1 MRTTLLLLLFSMLP
15 LVAGA
20 AEPFLGVFSNE
31 ADGFNTKTLMLDT
44 NGKGF
49 YFAAVAGVPVLWK
62 RNPATNEF
70 TVTGPLGANQATE
83 SFTLRFDPAKR
94 EFTILD
100 PKRAENS
107 RPLHHVSDE
116 IPQRVRDAIKDFD
129 GTIKPK

>member
-1 MRTTLLLLLFSMLP
+1 MKALLLTIWLATVTGL
-15 LVAGA
+15 AHA
-20 AEPFLGVFSNE
+20 AEPFLGVFSNR

-44 NGKGF
+44 NGNGL

-62 RNPATNEF
+62 RNEATNEF
-70 TVTGPLGANQATE
+70 TLTGPVGANQASE
-83 SFTLRFDPAKR
+83 SFIVRFDPAKR

-129 GTIKPK
+129 GSIKPK